1 MNYSL
6 LFSDLD
12 SLERILTLPSGLI
25 DRLSKED
32 DWSFIIK
39 SHAIIESAITT
50 LLLYKNDN
58 RLENMINRLPFSGGN
73 TSKIQLAKEY
83 KIITEYSQEFIIAI
97 SKLRNQLVHNV
108 RNLEFSIPK
117 YIAQLPE
124 NDCQSLS
131 SSISK
136 AITANEWNNFK
147 ELAYELLNKSP
158 KEIIQ
163 FGVLGIFAQLLFKLE
178 PEEYTRA
185 SKKVKESDP
194 KVSLYIF
201 IFALLLSLRTLPIRK

>member
-6 LFSDLD
+6 LYSDLA
-12 SLERILTLPSGLI
+12 SLEKILSLPSGFI

-39 SHAIIESAITT
+39 SHAIIEAALTN
-50 LLLYKNDN
+50 LLVTKYNN
-58 RLENMINRLPFSGGN
+58 RLEKMINRLPFSGGE
-73 TSKIQLAKEY
+73 TSKLQLAKEFE
-83 KIITEYSQEFIIAI
+83 IITEYSQEFISAI

-108 RNLEFSIPK
+108 SNLEFTIPE

-124 NDCQSLS
+124 KDCQSLS
-131 SSISK
+131 ISISK

-147 ELAYELLNKSP
+147 ELAYELLHKSP

-163 FGVLGIFAQLLFKLE
+163 LGVLGILAQLLFKLE
-178 PEEYTRA
+178 PEEYIRA
-185 SKKVKESDP
+185 SKKAKESDP
-194 KVSLYIF
+194 KASLYIF
-201 IFALLLSLRTLPIRK
+201 IVALIFSLRALSNNK